1 MDSLLSET
9 QQRMQKVL
17 DLLRTDLSTI
27 RTGRAAPSLVE
38 NIVISAYSGSAR
50 LKVMELATVTASDS
64 QTLVITPFDHSV
76 LDDIQKGLM
85 EANIG
90 VNPSNDGQV
99 IRISIPPL
107 SQERRQELIHLM
119 KQKLEN
125 GKIMIRQARQEG
137 MHEVK
142 KDEALSEDEQKR
154 YEKEIQKL
162 TDETMEQVD
171 GLGKQKE
178 QELLQL

>member
-1 MDSLLSET
+1 MDQLLTET
-9 QQRMQKVL
+9 HQRMQKVL
-17 DLLRTDLSTI
+17 QLLRDDLATI

-38 NIVISAYSGSAR
+38 TIVISAYSGSAR
-50 LKVMELATVTASDS
+50 LKVMELAIVAASDS

-76 LDDIQKGLM
+76 LDDIQRGLM
-85 EANIG
+85 DANIG

-99 IRISIPPL
+99 IRIAIPPL
-107 SQERRQELIHLM
+107 SQERREQLIHLM

-154 YEKEIQKL
+154 YEKEIQKV
-162 TDETMEQVD
+162 TDDTMTLVD

>member
-1 MDSLLSET
+1 MDSLFSDT
-9 QQRMQKVL
+9 HSRMQKVL
-17 DLLRTDLSTI
+17 DLLRNDLSTI

-90 VNPSNDGQV
+90 VNPSNDGRV

-119 KQKLEN
+119 KQKL
-125 GKIMIRQARQEG
+125 
-137 MHEVK
+137 
-142 KDEALSEDEQKR
+142 
-154 YEKEIQKL
+154 
-162 TDETMEQVD
+162 
-171 GLGKQKE
+171 
-178 QELLQL
+178 